1 MIVFLTLCYCALLFV
16 LVKIGVIKLT
26 SFWKASPLIWV
37 TLLLIFLFIP
47 MNWGAPAGPVML
59 YQWVI
64 SITPNVSG
72 EVIEVPAT
80 ANTPTSKG
88 DVLFAIDPVPYQA
101 TVDQLEAN
109 LALSRQRLDQSERLA
124 RRGAGSVY
132 DVERYQAEVKATE
145 AQLANARWNLD
156 SCVVTAPA
164 DGFPIGVTLE
174 PGSRVSNI
182 SSPLAYVITAR
193 KMLVGIDQIFV
204 RHVKPGQPVEVVMKV
219 LPGKVLTGTVEGLAM
234 MTPQGQLAP
243 SGAVPQAPTG
253 QQVPAPFGVIVVP
266 DEPSLELIEDMGRL
280 PGGATGTAA
289 IYTESAK
296 FSHLI
301 RKVILRLEMWLNFVN
316 PF

>member
-1 MIVFLTLCYCALLFV
+1 MIIFLTICYCAFLFI
-16 LVKIGVIKLT
+16 LVKIGVIKLN

-47 MNWGAPAGPVML
+47 MNWGAPAGPATL
-59 YQWVI
+59 YQFVV
-64 SITPNVSG
+64 SVTPNVSG
-72 EVIEVPAT
+72 EVTEVT
-80 ANTPTSKG
+80 AVSNSPTAKG
-88 DVLFAIDPVPYQA
+88 DVLFKIDPTQYQA
-101 TVDQLEAN
+101 AVDQLEAN
-109 LALSRQRLDQSERLA
+109 LALSKQRLDQSQRLA
-124 RRGAGSVY
+124 RRGAGSQY

-174 PGSRVSNI
+174 PGARVSNM
-182 SSPLAYVITAR
+182 SSPLAYVISTR
-193 KMLVGIDQIFV
+193 KMLAGIDQIFI
-204 RHVKPGQPVEVVMKV
+204 RHIEPGQPVEVVMKV

-253 QQVPAPFGVIVVP
+253 QQPPAPFGVVVVP
-266 DEPSLELIEDMGRL
+266 DEASLALIDELGML

-301 RKVILRLEMWLNFVN
+301 RKVTLRLEMWMNFVN